1 MRKIVSAITRV
12 FAVFLVKSDH
22 NLCSYSNLD
31 ITQKS
36 WNSGCINFFLAW
48 TTVDKE
54 TESEKN
60 QFTFCKGLRATA
72 DVTKNGELGNRC
84 QGDSC
89 LSRKRDRQR
98 ARKGRDMYAHN
109 PGVVCVRWCGR
120 EASLHFRPS
129 SKESASK
136 AGSRWSAMASTPIPG
151 CKSNKGGGRFSTELH

>member
-1 MRKIVSAITRV
+1 MRKIVSAITAV

-48 TTVDKE
+48 PTEDKE
-54 TESEKN
+54 PEPEKN
-60 QFTFCKGLRATA
+60 QFTFCNRLRATT

-84 QGDSC
+84 PGDSC
-89 LSRKRDRQR
+89 LSRKRDGQR
-98 ARKGRDMYAHN
+98 ATGKEGSRYVRAQ
-109 PGVVCVRWCGR
+109 PGCSVRVRWCGW

-136 AGSRWSAMASTPIPG
+136 AGSRWSAMAGMP
-151 CKSNKGGGRFSTELH
+151 L